1 MALSSHH
8 EPPNASVRRDPPIA
22 CCEIVTCP
30 NNAISNEKRMN
41 LSPAFEGVRTSTLT
55 CYKGHVGQ
63 VLGNGERHYFPITAE
78 KRRYRRL
85 TRRRRLCGACL
96 RRLLFP

>member
-78 KRRYRRL
+78 KR
-85 TRRRRLCGACL
+85 
-96 RRLLFP
+96 